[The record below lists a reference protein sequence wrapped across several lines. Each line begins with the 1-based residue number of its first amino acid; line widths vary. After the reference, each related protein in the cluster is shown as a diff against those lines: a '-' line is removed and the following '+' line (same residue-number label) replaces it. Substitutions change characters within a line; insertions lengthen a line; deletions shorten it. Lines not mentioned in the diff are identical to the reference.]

1 MLTSYFPPHS
11 LSVNWPCLRANRSA
25 QFRRRS
31 NTHRRKNKRSLLPR
45 YRRTANTKETQ
56 ISRWKSTENTFLVEP
71 RFVFS
76 PPIFASRN
84 NKTGRAKHSSFRF
97 KTTREFTNS
106 RADSGLSNNDDSK
119 RITTSI
125 SQRSWGGKVR
135 VEPNPDGRSG
145 KQTSLGSPLLP
156 SLPERSRNY
165 APVLISSEK
174 KGQVSTRRPHER
186 SKYGRGN
193 AQRGLWTRS

>member
-1 MLTSYFPPHS
+1 MLTSYFPLHS

-31 NTHRRKNKRSLLPR
+31 NTHRRKNKRSLLSR

-56 ISRWKSTENTFLVEP
+56 ISRWKSTENTVLVEP
-71 RFVFS
+71 RFVPFS
-76 PPIFASRN
+76 LLQFSLLEII
-84 NKTGRAKHSSFRF
+84 KHSSFRF

>member
-31 NTHRRKNKRSLLPR
+31 NTHRRKNKRSLLSR

-84 NKTGRAKHSSFRF
+84 NKTLLLSIQNDSRVYKFEGRLRFIEQRRFETDNDIDIATKLGRESSRGAKSGWAKWQANFARLTPPPFSSRTFE
-97 KTTREFTNS
+97 KLCS
-106 RADSGLSNNDDSK
+106 RANL
-119 RITTSI
+119 
-125 SQRSWGGKVR
+125 VR
-135 VEPNPDGRSG
+135 EEG
-145 KQTSLGSPLLP
+145 P
-156 SLPERSRNY
+156 SFHEASSR
-165 APVLISSEK
+165 
-174 KGQVSTRRPHER
+174 
-186 SKYGRGN
+186 
-193 AQRGLWTRS
+193 AQ